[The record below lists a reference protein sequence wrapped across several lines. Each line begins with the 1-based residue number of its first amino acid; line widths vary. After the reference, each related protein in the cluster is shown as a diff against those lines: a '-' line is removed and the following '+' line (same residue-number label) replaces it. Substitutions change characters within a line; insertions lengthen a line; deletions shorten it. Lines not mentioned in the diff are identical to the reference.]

1 MAENL
6 MVTHPSLQNARLGL
20 QYLLSRVVEDRL
32 NASAAALTF
41 VSLFALV
48 PLLTVTL
55 SIASALPAAGDLEG
69 KLDEFLLQFLLPD
82 SSTQVVEYLSTFIGQ
97 ARSLTVFG
105 VAILLVTAILMLRNV
120 EKALNDIWRNRAN
133 RKPLQSFL
141 LYWAVL
147 SLGPAAIGLGLGVRA
162 YLFAATNDWGGLQ
175 LFGIGSALISLLPFL
190 ISAVGLTCLYAVV
203 PNCQVPLRHAL
214 IGGVFAAITFTIA
227 RVLFTAVMAKSS
239 YTLVYGAFA
248 AVPLFLMWIYVTW
261 IIVLLGAVLAHSL
274 SAYQTE
280 EQAQTPTLMK
290 ALDILYLFW
299 AAQKDGRGIAELEII
314 GANDVLRGGIDADSW
329 RSIRDA
335 LINAQF
341 LKRLDRGHYLLSRDL
356 HHVSLSEL
364 ADLMRSEPPFKQ
376 GEQALPWQGVAC
388 ELLNT
393 NRQQEAAL
401 LDLSLAALFAGN
413 SRAVT

>member
-1 MAENL
+1 

-20 QYLLSRVVEDRL
+20 QYLLGRIVEDRL
-32 NASAAALTF
+32 NANAAALTF

-82 SSTQVVEYLSTFIGQ
+82 SSTQVVQYLSTFIGQ
-97 ARSLTVFG
+97 ARSLTAFG

-175 LFGIGSALISLLPFL
+175 LFAIGSALISLLPFL

-214 IGGVFAAITFTIA
+214 IGGVFAASTFTIA
-227 RVLFTAVMAKSS
+227 RMLFTAVMAKSS

-261 IIVLLGAVLAHSL
+261 IIVLIGAVLAHSL
-274 SAYQTE
+274 SAFQTD
-280 EQAQTPTLMK
+280 EQAKTPTLMK

-299 AAQKDGRGIAELEII
+299 RAQSEGRGIAELEII
-314 GANDVLRGGIDADSW
+314 GANEVLRGGIDADSW

-335 LINAQF
+335 LIDAQF
-341 LKRLDRGHYLLSRDL
+341 LKRLDRGNYLLSRDL

-364 ADLMRSEPPFKQ
+364 ADLIRSEPPFKQ
-376 GEQALPWQGVAC
+376 GQQTLPWQEVVC
-388 ELLNT
+388 QLLNT
-393 NRQQEAAL
+393 NREQEEAL
-401 LDLSLAALFAGN
+401 LNLSLATLFAGE
-413 SRAVT
+413 SRATA